1 MFKFVTTTES
11 HTPDYAHQS
20 NMGQVPENVE
30 ANLPIN
36 NQQQQQETQQQEHSS
51 GDIPAYSDP
60 PEEPASKYHSSA
72 EQFADLHNR
81 LQSMNKHIGALSRD
95 QALHHQQAISKYD
108 DLNSR
113 IARIETQFETL
124 KKLADKL
131 DSIQADV
138 RQTKS
143 DLHNA
148 LDRHVAGLKGEVRNT
163 HTSIAGTIAGM
174 GTGLG
179 KFVLVVLGS
188 QGLLILAYL
197 LYKRRKAN
205 SPKKYL

>member
-1 MFKFVTTTES
+1 
-11 HTPDYAHQS
+11 
-20 NMGQVPENVE
+20 MGRIPENVE
-30 ANLPIN
+30 ATLPIN
-36 NQQQQQETQQQEHSS
+36 QEQTQNQNQ
-51 GDIPAYSDP
+51 GDIPAFSDP

-81 LQSMNKHIGALSRD
+81 LQSMNKHIGALARD
-95 QALHHQQAISKYD
+95 QSVYSQQAISKYD
-108 DLNSR
+108 DLNTR
-113 IARIETQFETL
+113 IARIESQFDTI
-124 KKLADKL
+124 KKLGEKL
-131 DSIQADV
+131 DTIQADV

-148 LDRHVAGLKGEVRNT
+148 LDKHVAGLRGEVRNT
-163 HTSIAGTIAGM
+163 HSVLTGTLAGM

-188 QGLLILAYL
+188 QATLIGAYL